1 MNFYFSLKVMKE
13 KKQKTKVSKTTN
25 IAPANNKNQTA
36 ETNNYT

>member
-13 KKQKTKVSKTTN
+13 KDQKSKLSKTAN
-25 IAPANNKNQTA
+25 IAPANDKSQTA